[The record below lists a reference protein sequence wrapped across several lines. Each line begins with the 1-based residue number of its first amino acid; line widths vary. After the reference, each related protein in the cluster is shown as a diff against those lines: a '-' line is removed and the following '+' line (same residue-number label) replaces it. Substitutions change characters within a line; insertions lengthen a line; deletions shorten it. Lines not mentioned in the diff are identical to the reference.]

1 MTTLVKSHTVE
12 SLLAFEQRVAD
23 AFANK
28 QIRAPIH
35 LSDNNARQ
43 LIDIFKDVKDNDWVF
58 TTWRSHFHCLLKGVP
73 EEALFNE
80 IVAGRSMFMNDAK
93 YKIVAS
99 AIVGGIL
106 PIALGVALANKRL
119 GITDERV
126 WVFVGDMTAKTGI
139 FHEFLSYARGH
150 ELGIDIVVED
160 NGLSTNT
167 PTDEVWGTGHRGVH
181 YRYYKYRRDVPHTGI
196 PQWVNFA

>member
-35 LSDNNARQ
+35 LSDNNAQQ
-43 LIDIFKDVKDNDWVF
+43 LIDIFKDVKENDWVF
-58 TTWRSHFHCLLKGVP
+58 TTWRSHFHCLLKGIP
-73 EEALFNE
+73 EEVLFNE
-80 IVAGRSMFMNDAK
+80 IVAGRSMFLNDAK
-93 YKIVAS
+93 HKIVAS

-106 PIALGVALANKRL
+106 PIALGVALANKRM
-119 GITDERV
+119 GIMDERV
-126 WVFVGDMTAKTGI
+126 WVFVGDMTARTGI
-139 FHEFLSYARGH
+139 FHEFMQYSEGH
-150 ELGIDIVVED
+150 ALDIKVVVED

-167 PTDEVWGTGHRGVH
+167 PTEEVWGVLYGGVDV
-181 YRYYKYRRDVPHTGI
+181 RYYKYRRDVPHTGI
-196 PQWVNFA
+196 KDWVNFS